1 MKKLKFYLI
10 ILLITSLAFNQD
22 QNFDKSIK
30 DTEEQI
36 SRLKNSINSGNK
48 EVEKLKTQSKKTK
61 DIIEL
66 TRKNIKNSNALIN
79 AYEKKISLYN
89 NQLINLENA
98 IIRNNQSINE
108 IKKSYEI
115 RSISLYKNRNN
126 DLSNYIF
133 NSKSFSQM
141 IYRLKYFNIISD
153 INQKSVDKI
162 KTTQKFNKQKTYEI
176 SGLLDKVEE
185 SKNFKET
192 EISSLNQKKKYQEKL
207 LKQLKN
213 EENEVKAEIATQLK
227 QIDALEK
234 LRKQIIADK
243 EKYNEQ
249 QLASLKRIDKDIR
262 NYKGKLD
269 WPVQGKVIK
278 KFGPQWNPRLN
289 TTLDNPGIDISSRAT
304 LPVKSVF
311 DGYVSTIT
319 FIAGYGTTVI
329 IDHNNSYYTVFTHL
343 ENLLISENMNVKE
356 GQNIGYVS
364 NDNIIHFEIWGNN
377 QKLNPEK
384 WLVNGN

>member
-66 TRKNIKNSNALIN
+66 TRKNIQNSNALIN
-79 AYEKKISLYN
+79 AYDKKIGLYN
-89 NQLINLENA
+89 KQLVNLENA
-98 IIRNNQSINE
+98 IIRNNQSIND

-213 EENEVKAEIATQLK
+213 EENEVKAEIAIQLK

-384 WLVNGN
+384 WLANGN

>member
-30 DTEEQI
+30 NTEEQI

-79 AYEKKISLYN
+79 AYDKKISLYN
-89 NQLINLENA
+89 KQLVNLENA

-384 WLVNGN
+384 WLANGN

>member
-79 AYEKKISLYN
+79 AYDKKISLYN
-89 NQLINLENA
+89 KQLVNLENA

-185 SKNFKET
+185 SKDFKET
-192 EISSLNQKKKYQEKL
+192 EISSLNQKKKYQDKL

-384 WLVNGN
+384 WLANGN

>member
-10 ILLITSLAFNQD
+10 ILLITTLAFNQD

-48 EVEKLKTQSKKTK
+48 EVEKLKTQSKKTN

-79 AYEKKISLYN
+79 AYDKKISLYN
-89 NQLINLENA
+89 KQLVNLENA

-213 EENEVKAEIATQLK
+213 EENEVKAEIAKQLK

-249 QLASLKRIDKDIR
+249 QLASLKQIDKDIR

-377 QKLNPEK
+377 KKLNPEK

>member
-1 MKKLKFYLI
+1 MKILKFYLI
-10 ILLITSLAFNQD
+10 ILLTISIAFNQD

-30 DTEEQI
+30 DTEAQI
-36 SRLKNSINSGNK
+36 SKLKESISSGNK
-48 EVEKLKTQSKKTK
+48 EVEKLKSQSKKTK

-66 TRKNIKNSNALIN
+66 TRRNIKNTNALIS
-79 AYEKKISLYN
+79 AYDRKINLYN
-89 NQLINLENA
+89 KQLVNLENA
-98 IIRNNQSINE
+98 IVRNNKTIDE

-115 RSISLYKNRNN
+115 RSISLYKNKNN
-126 DLSNYIF
+126 DLSSYIF
-133 NSKSFSQM
+133 NSESFSQM

-153 INQKSVDKI
+153 INQKSVSKI
-162 KTTQKFNKQKTYEI
+162 KTTQMFNKQKTSEI
-176 SGLLDKVEE
+176 AALLNKVAE

-192 EISSLNQKKKYQEKL
+192 EIISLNKNKKYQEKL
-207 LKQLKN
+207 LTQLKN
-213 EENEVKAEIATQLK
+213 EENEIKSEIAKQLQ

-234 LRKQIIADK
+234 LRRQIIADK
-243 EKYNEQ
+243 ERYNEQ
-249 QLASLKRIDKDIR
+249 QLASLKSIKRDIR
-262 NYKGKLD
+262 NFKGKLN
-269 WPVQGKVIK
+269 WPVEGKVVK
-278 KFGPQWNPRLN
+278 SFGPQWNPRLN
-289 TTLDNPGIDISSRAT
+289 TTLDNPGIDISARAA

-311 DGYVSTIT
+311 DGYVSTVT

-329 IDHNNSYYTVFTHL
+329 IDHNNSYYTVFTHI
-343 ENLLISENMNVKE
+343 ENLIITENMNIRE

>member
-1 MKKLKFYLI
+1 MKKLKFYI
-10 ILLITSLAFNQD
+10 IIVLITSFAFNQD

-36 SRLKNSINSGNK
+36 SKLKASINSGNN

-79 AYEKKISLYN
+79 AYDKKISLYN
-89 NQLINLENA
+89 KQLVNLENA

-384 WLVNGN
+384 WLANGN

>member
-30 DTEEQI
+30 NTEEQI

-79 AYEKKISLYN
+79 AYDKKISLYN
-89 NQLINLENA
+89 KQLVNLENA

-115 RSISLYKNRNN
+115 RSISLYKNKNN

-384 WLVNGN
+384 WLANGN

>member
-79 AYEKKISLYN
+79 AYDKKISLYN
-89 NQLINLENA
+89 KQLVNLENA

-192 EISSLNQKKKYQEKL
+192 EISSLNQKKRYQEKL

-384 WLVNGN
+384 WLANGN

>member
-30 DTEEQI
+30 NTEEQI

-79 AYEKKISLYN
+79 AYDKKISLYN
-89 NQLINLENA
+89 KQLVNLENA

-213 EENEVKAEIATQLK
+213 EENEVKAEIAIQLK

-249 QLASLKRIDKDIR
+249 QLASLKQIDKDIR

-384 WLVNGN
+384 WLANGN

>member
-1 MKKLKFYLI
+1 MKKLKFYI
-10 ILLITSLAFNQD
+10 IIVLITSFAFNQD

-36 SRLKNSINSGNK
+36 SKLKASINSGNN

-66 TRKNIKNSNALIN
+66 TRKNIQNSNALIN
-79 AYEKKISLYN
+79 AYDKKIGLYN
-89 NQLINLENA
+89 KQLVNLENA
-98 IIRNNQSINE
+98 IIRNNQSIND

-141 IYRLKYFNIISD
+141 IYRLKYFNIISE
-153 INQKSVDKI
+153 INQNSVDKI
-162 KTTQKFNKQKTYEI
+162 KTTQKFNRQKTSEI
-176 SGLLDKVEE
+176 SRLLDKVEE
-185 SKNFKET
+185 SKNSKKT
-192 EISSLNQKKKYQEKL
+192 EISSLNQKKRYQEKL
-207 LKQLKN
+207 LKQLKK
-213 EENEVKAEIATQLK
+213 EENEVKAEIAIQLQ

-243 EKYNEQ
+243 KKYNEQ

-269 WPVQGKVIK
+269 WPVQGQVVKS
-278 KFGPQWNPRLN
+278 FGPQWNPRLN
-289 TTLDNPGIDISSRAT
+289 TTLDNPGIDISARAT

-343 ENLLISENMNVKE
+343 ENLLISENMNVRE

>member
-30 DTEEQI
+30 NTEEQI

-79 AYEKKISLYN
+79 AYDKKISLYN
-89 NQLINLENA
+89 KQLVNLENA

-185 SKNFKET
+185 SKDFKET

-384 WLVNGN
+384 WLANGN

>member
-36 SRLKNSINSGNK
+36 SILKNSINSGNK

-79 AYEKKISLYN
+79 AYDKKISLYN
-89 NQLINLENA
+89 KQLVNLENA

-176 SGLLDKVEE
+176 SGLLEKVEE

-384 WLVNGN
+384 WLANGN

>member
-79 AYEKKISLYN
+79 AYDKKISLYN
-89 NQLINLENA
+89 KQLVNLENA

-176 SGLLDKVEE
+176 SGLLEKVEE

-384 WLVNGN
+384 WLANGN

>member
-79 AYEKKISLYN
+79 AYDKKISLYN
-89 NQLINLENA
+89 KQLVNLENA

-133 NSKSFSQM
+133 NSKSFLQM

-176 SGLLDKVEE
+176 SGLLEKVEE

-384 WLVNGN
+384 WLANGN

>member
-36 SRLKNSINSGNK
+36 SRLKNSITSGSK

-79 AYEKKISLYN
+79 AYDKKISLYN
-89 NQLINLENA
+89 KQLVNLENA

-384 WLVNGN
+384 WLANGN

>member
-10 ILLITSLAFNQD
+10 VLLITSLAFNQD

-79 AYEKKISLYN
+79 AYDKKISLYN
-89 NQLINLENA
+89 KQLVNLENA

-384 WLVNGN
+384 WLANGN

>member
-343 ENLLISENMNVKE
+343 ENLLISENMNVRE

>member
-10 ILLITSLAFNQD
+10 VLLITSLAFNQD

-30 DTEEQI
+30 DTQEQI
-36 SRLKNSINSGNK
+36 NRLKASINSGNK

-66 TRKNIKNSNALIN
+66 TRRNIKNSNALIN
-79 AYEKKISLYN
+79 AYDKKISLYN
-89 NQLINLENA
+89 KQLVNLDNA
-98 IIRNNQSINE
+98 IKRNNQSIND
-108 IKKSYEI
+108 IKKSYEV

-126 DLSNYIF
+126 DLSSYIF

-141 IYRLKYFNIISD
+141 VYRLKYFNIISE

-162 KTTQKFNKQKTYEI
+162 KTTQKFNRQKTSEI

-185 SKNFKET
+185 SKNFKKT

-213 EENEVKAEIATQLK
+213 EENEVKAEIAKQLQ

-249 QLASLKRIDKDIR
+249 QLASLKRIDRDIR
-262 NYKGKLD
+262 NYKGRLD
-269 WPVQGKVIK
+269 WPVKGKVIK
-278 KFGPQWNPRLN
+278 SFGPQWNPRLN
-289 TTLDNPGIDISSRAT
+289 TTLDNPGIDISAIAT

-384 WLVNGN
+384 WLVDGN

>member
-79 AYEKKISLYN
+79 AYDKKISLYN
-89 NQLINLENA
+89 KQLVNLENA

-162 KTTQKFNKQKTYEI
+162 KTTQKFNKQKTSEI

-384 WLVNGN
+384 WLANGN

>member
-1 MKKLKFYLI
+1 MKKLKLYLI

-36 SRLKNSINSGNK
+36 SRLKDSINYGNK

-79 AYEKKISLYN
+79 AYDKKISLYN
-89 NQLINLENA
+89 KQLVNLENA
-98 IIRNNQSINE
+98 INRNNQSINE

-141 IYRLKYFNIISD
+141 IYRLKYFNIISE

-176 SGLLDKVEE
+176 SGLLEKVEE

-213 EENEVKAEIATQLK
+213 EENEIKAEITTQLK

-234 LRKQIIADK
+234 LRKQIIANK

-249 QLASLKRIDKDIR
+249 QLASLKQIDKDIR
-262 NYKGKLD
+262 DYKGKLD

-329 IDHNNSYYTVFTHL
+329 IDHNNTYYTVFTHL

-364 NDNIIHFEIWGNN
+364 NNNIIHFEIWGNN

-384 WLVNGN
+384 WLANGN

>member
-89 NQLINLENA
+89 NQLVNLQNA

-176 SGLLDKVEE
+176 SGLLEKVEE

-213 EENEVKAEIATQLK
+213 EENEVKAEIAIQLK

-243 EKYNEQ
+243 EKYNKQ

-278 KFGPQWNPRLN
+278 SFGPQWNPRLN

-384 WLVNGN
+384 WLANGN

>member
-89 NQLINLENA
+89 NQLVNLQNA

-176 SGLLDKVEE
+176 SGLLEKVEE

-213 EENEVKAEIATQLK
+213 EENEVKAEIAIQLK

-243 EKYNEQ
+243 EKYNKQ

-377 QKLNPEK
+377 KKLNPEK
-384 WLVNGN
+384 WLANGN

>member
-36 SRLKNSINSGNK
+36 SRLKNSINSGNR

-79 AYEKKISLYN
+79 AYDKKISLYN
-89 NQLINLENA
+89 KQLVNLENA

-384 WLVNGN
+384 WLANGN

>member
-1 MKKLKFYLI
+1 MV
-10 ILLITSLAFNQD
+10 LITSLAFNQV

-36 SRLKNSINSGNK
+36 SKLKATINLGNN

-66 TRKNIKNSNALIN
+66 TRKNIQNSNALIN
-79 AYEKKISLYN
+79 AYDKKISLYN
-89 NQLINLENA
+89 KQLVNLENA

-384 WLVNGN
+384 WLANGN

>member
-79 AYEKKISLYN
+79 AYDKKISLYN
-89 NQLINLENA
+89 KQLVNLENA

-176 SGLLDKVEE
+176 SGLLGKVEE

-384 WLVNGN
+384 WLANGN

>member
-79 AYEKKISLYN
+79 AYDKKISLYN
-89 NQLINLENA
+89 KQLVNLENA

-213 EENEVKAEIATQLK
+213 EENEVKAEIAIQLK

-384 WLVNGN
+384 WLANGN

>member
-89 NQLINLENA
+89 NQLVNLQNA

-141 IYRLKYFNIISD
+141 IYRLKYFNVISN

-384 WLVNGN
+384 WLANGN

>member
-36 SRLKNSINSGNK
+36 SRLKNSINSGSK

-79 AYEKKISLYN
+79 AYDKKISLYN
-89 NQLINLENA
+89 NQLVNLQNA

-176 SGLLDKVEE
+176 SGLLEKVEE

-384 WLVNGN
+384 WLANGN

>member
-176 SGLLDKVEE
+176 SGLLEKVEE

-384 WLVNGN
+384 WLANGN

>member
-79 AYEKKISLYN
+79 AYDKKISLYN
-89 NQLINLENA
+89 KQLVNLENA

-108 IKKSYEI
+108 IKKSYEM

-207 LKQLKN
+207 LRQLKN

-384 WLVNGN
+384 WLANGN